1 MKKRVFTIAITGG
14 PCAGKTTLLDKI
26 RREASTIPNVKVFF
40 AKEAAT
46 VVKHS
51 GISFMDAGGDS
62 TFQELII
69 AEQLTAESRAFMV
82 ANKYAENHPDEKV
95 IIICDRGIMDGEA
108 YFDSP
113 SDFAKI
119 LLKSALTKKIVYD
132 RYDAVVCMRSAAIGA
147 REFYTTMDGTPRDE
161 TPDEAAALDKKVC
174 AAWRNH
180 PNYVEVDNSFNFYE
194 KLDRAMARIFSVA
207 DIELPKEVCKRY
219 VVEMPSMHA
228 IILKSS
234 CMSLYTDQIFF
245 LKEND
250 ENAFSAVKIR
260 RAGENSTYYLSN
272 QRWDKVKHPETG
284 EMVEAAVVDTVYC
297 IPEKEF
303 VHSLSEIDSS
313 IKIMEKI
320 TYSFYIG
327 SSVHCELDMYAC
339 NKTHAYLSAYLDAD
353 TPENREIIAKNF
365 KIVREVTYNKEFSDH
380 GIARTEGR
388 VLNKK

>member
-1 MKKRVFTIAITGG
+1 MKKRVFTIAVTGG

-26 RREASTIPNVKVFF
+26 RREASAIPNVKVFF

-82 ANKYAENHPDEKV
+82 ANKYAESHPDEKAV
-95 IIICDRGIMDGEA
+95 IICDRGIMDGEA

-119 LLKSALTKKIVYD
+119 LLKSALTKEIVYD

-161 TPDEAAALDKKVC
+161 TPDQAAILDNKVC

-180 PNYVEVDNSFNFYE
+180 KCYVEVDNSFNFYE
-194 KLDRAMARIFSVA
+194 KLDRAMAKIFSVA

-219 VVEMPSMHA
+219 VVEMPSMFD
-228 IILKSS
+228 INLKSS
-234 CMSLYTDQIFF
+234 CMSLSTDQIFF
-245 LKEND
+245 LKEN
-250 ENAFSAVKIR
+250 EPNAFSSLKIR
-260 RAGENSTYYLSN
+260 RAGKSATYYLSN
-272 QRWDKVKHPETG
+272 QRWEKVKHPETG
-284 EMVEAAVVDTVYC
+284 ELVETAVVDTVYC

-303 VHSLSEIDSS
+303 VHSLGEIDSS
-313 IKIMEKI
+313 LKVMEKV
-320 TYSFYIG
+320 TYSFYLG
-327 SSVHCELDMYAC
+327 SSVHCELDMFAC
-339 NKTHAYLSAYLDAD
+339 NNTRAYLSAFLDVD
-353 TPENREIIAKNF
+353 TPENRMLIEKLF
-365 KIVREVTYNKEFSDH
+365 KIVREVTYNKDYSDH
-380 GIARTEGR
+380 EIARSEGR
-388 VLNKK
+388 ILDS